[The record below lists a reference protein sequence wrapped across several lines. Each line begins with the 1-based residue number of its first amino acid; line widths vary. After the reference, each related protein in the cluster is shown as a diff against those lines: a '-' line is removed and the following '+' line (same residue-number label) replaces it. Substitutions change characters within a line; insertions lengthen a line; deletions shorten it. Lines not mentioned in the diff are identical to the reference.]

1 MKTFAVIAAI
11 CIASAN
17 AASTLNRMRTNPG
30 HKSVA
35 RRLNNGN
42 EEYDP
47 FMDMNERELQFSMSM
62 AMMEP
67 EVDGV
72 EPEVDGVEPEVDGVE
87 SMASSG

>member
-1 MKTFAVIAAI
+1 MKSFAVIAAI
-11 CIASAN
+11 CIASTN

-47 FMDMNERELQFSMSM
+47 FMGMNERELEGSMSM
-62 AMMEP
+62 AMVTGGP
-67 EVDGV
+67 DEV
-72 EPEVDGVEPEVDGVE
+72 ET
-87 SMASSG
+87 MASSG

>member
-1 MKTFAVIAAI
+1 MKTFAVIATI

-47 FMDMNERELQFSMSM
+47 LMGISERELESSMSM
-62 AMMEP
+62 VMVEDP
-67 EVDGV
+67 EASEV
-72 EPEVDGVEPEVDGVE
+72 ET
-87 SMASSG
+87 MASSG

>member
-47 FMDMNERELQFSMSM
+47 FMGINERELESSMSM
-62 AMMEP
+62 VMVDEP
-67 EVDGV
+67 EASEV
-72 EPEVDGVEPEVDGVE
+72 ETMG
-87 SMASSG
+87 SSG

>member
-47 FMDMNERELQFSMSM
+47 FMGLNERELQSSMSM
-62 AMMEP
+62 AVMEP
-67 EVDGV
+67 
-72 EPEVDGVEPEVDGVE
+72 PEVDGVE

>member
-11 CIASAN
+11 CIASTN

-47 FMDMNERELQFSMSM
+47 FMGMNERELEGSMSM
-62 AMMEP
+62 VMEDP
-67 EVDGV
+67 EAA
-72 EPEVDGVEPEVDGVE
+72 EVE